1 MSKYSHFILAYDTMS
16 KRTKQEA
23 TTPRKQPRQRR
34 SAVTVAAILEA
45 AARILEATGYDGYT
59 TNAVAARAGV
69 SVGSLYQYFPNRDAI
84 TRALIEQESGALL
97 ADILA
102 IELKSDG
109 LENIEKLLAI
119 AVHHQLRRPRLARF
133 LDSEETRLPASAE
146 LQQHGNR
153 AAAVLRGCL
162 EKIGLQEEALA
173 STAVRDVMAI
183 TRGMVDSAGSHG
195 ETDEPAL
202 LLRVRAAVEGYLA
215 GLAA

>member
-1 MSKYSHFILAYDTMS
+1 MSPRPPIPS
-16 KRTKQEA
+16 

-45 AARILEATGYDGYT
+45 AARILETTGYDGYT

-84 TRALIEQESGALL
+84 TRALIEQESDALL
-97 ADILA
+97 SDILA
-102 IELKSDG
+102 MEVHADG
-109 LENIEKLLAI
+109 QQGIRELLAI

-133 LDSEETRLPASAE
+133 LDAEEARLPASAG
-146 LQQHGNR
+146 LQENGER

-162 EKIGLQEEALA
+162 EKIGLQEEAIA

-195 ETDEPAL
+195 ESDEQAL
-202 LLRVRAAVEGYLA
+202 LVRVTAAVSGYLA
-215 GLAA
+215 AIAK

>member
-1 MSKYSHFILAYDTMS
+1 MS
-16 KRTKQEA
+16 KRTNEET

-45 AARILEATGYDGYT
+45 AARILETTGYDGYT

-97 ADILA
+97 SDILA
-102 IELKSDG
+102 MQVHADG
-109 LENIEKLLAI
+109 LVGIRALLAI

-133 LDSEETRLPASAE
+133 LDAEEARLPASAA
-146 LQQHGNR
+146 LQENGER
-153 AAAVLRGCL
+153 AAAVLRRCL
-162 EKIGLQEEALA
+162 ETIGLPEEVEIAI
-173 STAVRDVMAI
+173 VIRDVMAI

-195 ETDEPAL
+195 ESDQQAL
-202 LLRVRAAVEGYLA
+202 LARVTAAVSGYLTA
-215 GLAA
+215 IAK

>member
-1 MSKYSHFILAYDTMS
+1 MSHHPPIPS
-16 KRTKQEA
+16 

-34 SAVTVAAILEA
+34 STVTVAAILEA
-45 AARILEATGYDGYT
+45 AARILETTGYDGYT

-97 ADILA
+97 SDILA
-102 IELKSDG
+102 MQVHTDG
-109 LENIEKLLAI
+109 LEGIRALLAI

-133 LDSEETRLPASAE
+133 LDAEEARLPATAE
-146 LQQHGNR
+146 LQHNGER

-162 EKIGLQEEALA
+162 EKMGLAEEAIA
-173 STAVRDVMAI
+173 RTAVRDVMAI

-195 ETDEPAL
+195 ESDQQAL
-202 LLRVRAAVEGYLA
+202 LVRVTAAVSGYLA
-215 GLAA
+215 AIAK

>member
-1 MSKYSHFILAYDTMS
+1 LILAYDAMS
-16 KRTKQEA
+16 HRPPPPS

-45 AARILEATGYDGYT
+45 AARILETTGYDGYT

-97 ADILA
+97 SDILA
-102 IELKSDG
+102 MEVQDNGQQGIRS
-109 LENIEKLLAI
+109 LLAI

-133 LDSEETRLPASAE
+133 LDAEEARLPASAE
-146 LQQHGNR
+146 LQHNGER

-162 EKIGLQEEALA
+162 EKMGLPEEALA

-195 ETDEPAL
+195 ESDQQAL
-202 LLRVRAAVEGYLA
+202 LVRVTAAVSGYLA
-215 GLAA
+215 AIAR